1 MAIGVAGDRPNS
13 EQINTEYIIM
23 KENINTAAVCMAE
36 KDKAGITYRDA
47 SSIRQDHERVLLSK
61 RDLERF
67 QKSIRENGFLNPL
80 TVTADGE
87 LVDGRK
93 RLCAAY
99 CLDMPLVPCVSDTSG
114 YISTDKKI
122 IHNILYENGD
132 CFTAAAAISEL
143 IERHLMTQDA
153 VASALGVS
161 QSYVANK
168 LRLLKFDSD
177 ERRFILENGLS
188 ERHARAFLKLKDP
201 YVRKE
206 AMKYT
211 ADGNLTVSAAESYID
226 TLAVNTTPG
235 PQSSVGA
242 MRHACKAIDK
252 AVSAAEN
259 LGIPVTLRRFDDCG
273 CVCYSIRLKR

>member
-1 MAIGVAGDRPNS
+1 
-13 EQINTEYIIM
+13 M
-23 KENINTAAVCMAE
+23 KENGNTVTSCIE
-36 KDKAGITYRDA
+36 KKDETGIFYMEVA
-47 SSIRQDHERVLLSK
+47 SIRQGSERVLLSK

-67 QKSIRENGFLNPL
+67 QRSIGEIGFLNPL

-87 LVDGRK
+87 LIDGRK

-99 CLDMPLVPCVSDTSG
+99 CLDMPLVPCVTDTFD
-114 YISTDKKI
+114 YISTDKRI

-132 CFTAAAAISEL
+132 FFAVAADISEL
-143 IERHLMTQDA
+143 IDKHLMTQDA
-153 VASALGVS
+153 VAAALGVS

-177 ERRFILENGLS
+177 ERRFILDSGLS

-211 ADGNLTVSAAESYID
+211 VACNLTVSAAESYID
-226 TLAVNTTPG
+226 TQVLNTPPS
-235 PQSSVGA
+235 PQNTIGA

-273 CVCYSIRLKR
+273 CICYSIRLKR